1 MNYRNVL
8 IIIILLSAATW
19 WFLHEDPEAEVR
31 DAHQELSRLLSK
43 AEGAASNTTILNA
56 AVLKSMF
63 ADTCEVTGDAEM
75 LVGAYTPEEMIS
87 TIVRV
92 QGIFRSIE
100 LTFHE
105 LEIAF
110 PAADDAIVNFTAV
123 LVAQVSKA
131 GEEEGMFGETRTVV
145 SRMRKVDG
153 KWLFAEFSL
162 AKVPET

>member
-43 AEGAASNTTILNA
+43 AEGAASNTTILSA
-56 AVLKSMF
+56 VVLKSMF
-63 ADTCEVTGDAEM
+63 AATCEVTGDAEM
-75 LVGAYTPEEMIS
+75 LAGAYTPEEMIS

-110 PAADDAIVNFTAV
+110 PAADEAIINFTAV
-123 LVAQVSKA
+123 LVAQVSRA
-131 GEEEGMFGETRTVV
+131 GEEEEMFGETRTVV

>member
-1 MNYRNVL
+1 MNCRNVL

-43 AEGAASNTTILNA
+43 AEGAASNITILNA
-56 AVLKSMF
+56 VVLKSMF
-63 ADTCEVTGDAEM
+63 AATCEVTGDAEM
-75 LVGAYTPEEMIS
+75 LAGAYTPEEMIS
-87 TIVRV
+87 TIVRI

-110 PAADDAIVNFTAV
+110 PVADDAIVNFTAV
-123 LVAQVSKA
+123 LVAQVPKA
-131 GEEEGMFGETRTVV
+131 GEEEEMFGETRTVV
-145 SRMRKVDG
+145 SRMRKFEG
-153 KWLFAEFSL
+153 KWLFTEFSL
-162 AKVPET
+162 AKVSEN